1 MDPLEKAQKEKIV
14 FYLHKKQSIG
24 GGLVF
29 YMNLAS
35 AIAELGKYKAYYINI
50 PNADLE
56 SRYLND
62 HIECLDIH
70 NCDLSELEGASF
82 VVPLNYIFDFVQTN
96 FMCLL

>member
-1 MDPLEKAQKEKIV
+1 MENISYTGIKDRSDKTVTGVENMDPLEKAQKEKIV

-35 AIAELGKYKAYYINI
+35 AIAELGKYKVYYINI

-56 SRYLND
+56 
-62 HIECLDIH
+62 
-70 NCDLSELEGASF
+70 
-82 VVPLNYIFDFVQTN
+82 
-96 FMCLL
+96 